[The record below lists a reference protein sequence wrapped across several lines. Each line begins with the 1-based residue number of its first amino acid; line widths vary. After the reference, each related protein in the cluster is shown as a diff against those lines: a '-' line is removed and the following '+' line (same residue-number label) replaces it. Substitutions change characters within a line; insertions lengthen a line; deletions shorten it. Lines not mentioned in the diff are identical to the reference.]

1 MNVIKQIVTRFLLF
15 IVFSTI
21 MSVSSFGNNDIIIAG
36 KIEHSESF
44 LANIKFFKDHLEE
57 EEIFVGGILDEEDN
71 FRVQFKIPH
80 STLIRVEHGINKIE
94 LYLEPGDSIHIYFDN
109 WDFDKN
115 LKFTGEVRP
124 VQQNM
129 YLRGLKKEMQSYLS
143 DNNAMRFFRDLN
155 EMAYQEHAEMVRKK
169 QIQFLKEYQKKTV
182 FSPSFQNYAL
192 SEIEYSWAASLLNY
206 PAYNQFFNNLESPI
220 FLDEKYYKF
229 LKTINYNELLDLNSL
244 AFRNF
249 LDAFINYQLEHIENP
264 TNVLHRYFYKN
275 RINTIKSYLSGGTL
289 DYMLAKTFISA
300 YQRGQLY
307 DLARDVEVFLM
318 SDALASYKDVID
330 EFYKLAS
337 TLRPGQDAPNF
348 KLEALDGKMISL
360 TDLRGKVLYIDFW
373 TTWCGPCKTEMNH
386 SKLIKENF
394 SETEVVFVYIS
405 LDDEIDKDIWKEYI
419 QQNEIKG
426 LHLIAS
432 GGFKSQVA
440 KDYNVTGV
448 PTFYLINKD
457 GKIASNTPKRP
468 SQLGLEQEIQA
479 IVNFSGD

>member
-1 MNVIKQIVTRFLLF
+1 
-15 IVFSTI
+15 
-21 MSVSSFGNNDIIIAG
+21 
-36 KIEHSESF
+36 
-44 LANIKFFKDHLEE
+44 
-57 EEIFVGGILDEEDN
+57 
-71 FRVQFKIPH
+71 
-80 STLIRVEHGINKIE
+80 
-94 LYLEPGDSIHIYFDN
+94 
-109 WDFDKN
+109 
-115 LKFTGEVRP
+115 
-124 VQQNM
+124 
-129 YLRGLKKEMQSYLS
+129 
-143 DNNAMRFFRDLN
+143 
-155 EMAYQEHAEMVRKK
+155 
-169 QIQFLKEYQKKTV
+169 
-182 FSPSFQNYAL
+182 
-192 SEIEYSWAASLLNY
+192 
-206 PAYNQFFNNLESPI
+206 
-220 FLDEKYYKF
+220 
-229 LKTINYNELLDLNSL
+229 
-244 AFRNF
+244 
-249 LDAFINYQLEHIENP
+249 
-264 TNVLHRYFYKN
+264 
-275 RINTIKSYLSGGTL
+275 
-289 DYMLAKTFISA
+289 MLAKTFISA

-307 DLARDVEVFLM
+307 DLARDVEVFLV

-479 IVNFSGD
+479 IVNFSED